1 MLGRNSAAA
10 TELPAEPRG
19 CVLNAT
25 EASYIENFL
34 MMKSSGLSRVDQA
47 VASEIPAIK
56 DAFRIDAEFSYI
68 NDRYGRNAFAI
79 PRSTPPKA
87 MVVLGI
93 RMMHLAIGSSAPIE
107 AGQIPPR
114 FPSATAGTVAA
125 ILAHEWAHVLQ
136 FHRTATT
143 LEPTVRPLELQA
155 DYLAGWYMARK
166 NVSTIE
172 DVKDLERDFNSFG
185 DDRFT
190 QRNHHGTPE
199 ERGEAL
205 RSGFALARSGA
216 NDIDIAFRKGAE
228 RYGLS
233 YS

>member
-1 MLGRNSAAA
+1 MQEFATTLRLALWTRLRTFSYAGIAQTKVLLADIPRLAMPGGRFSAVVCDVNILMKLFDSGRRRFITIAGQAGIASFCACMLGRNSAAA

-34 MMKSSGLSRVDQA
+34 MMKSSGLSRVDHA
-47 VASEIPAIK
+47 IASEIPAIK

-68 NDRYGRNAFAI
+68 NDRYGINAFAI

-93 RMMHLAIGSSAPIE
+93 RLMHLVIGSSAPIE

-125 ILAHEWAHVLQ
+125 ILAHE
-136 FHRTATT
+136 
-143 LEPTVRPLELQA
+143 
-155 DYLAGWYMARK
+155 
-166 NVSTIE
+166 
-172 DVKDLERDFNSFG
+172 
-185 DDRFT
+185 
-190 QRNHHGTPE
+190 
-199 ERGEAL
+199 
-205 RSGFALARSGA
+205 
-216 NDIDIAFRKGAE
+216 
-228 RYGLS
+228 
-233 YS
+233 